1 MITVAIA
8 DDHQMFTDGIQLL
21 LDTYDNISCIGSAQT
36 GDEILLFI
44 EKNKPNVVL
53 LDINMPGNKNMETL
67 VKINENYPEIRVL
80 MLSMHNES
88 ALIRKA
94 IESGAHGFI
103 LKDASVSELGRA
115 IESVYNGNVYYSEK
129 VTKSIMESLVDAD
142 NKDKK
147 VIELTARERDVLQLI
162 VNENTTHEIADKL
175 FISQSTVITH
185 RRNLLR
191 KTESRNTA
199 GLVKFALQEGI
210 YKE

>member
-21 LDTYDNISCIGSAQT
+21 LGTYENISCIGSAQT
-36 GDEILLFI
+36 GAEILEFI
-44 EKNKPNVVL
+44 KANHPDVLL

-67 VKINENYPEIRVL
+67 EKIHADFPQLKVL
-80 MLSMHNES
+80 MLSMHSES
-88 ALIRKA
+88 ELIRKA

-103 LKDASVSELGRA
+103 LKDASVNELGKA

-129 VTKSIMESLVDAD
+129 VTHSIMESLTGTD
-142 NKDKK
+142 NKNEKQ
-147 VIELTARERDVLQLI
+147 IELTARERDVLQLI
-162 VNENTTHEIADKL
+162 VNENTTQEIADKL

-199 GLVKFALQEGI
+199 GLVKFALQQGI